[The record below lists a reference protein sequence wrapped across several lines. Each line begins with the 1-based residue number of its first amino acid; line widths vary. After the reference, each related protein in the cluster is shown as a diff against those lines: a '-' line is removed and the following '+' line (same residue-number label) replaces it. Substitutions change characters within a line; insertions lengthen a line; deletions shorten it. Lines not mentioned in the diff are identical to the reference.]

1 MSQLD
6 YQPDTDLAAQIRA
19 GLQANRAEQN
29 ARDADSI
36 ASVIDEL
43 TQIEAGLRGE
53 ALS

>member
-1 MSQLD
+1 ME
-6 YQPDTDLAAQIRA
+6 YQPETDLAAQIRA
-19 GLQANRAEQN
+19 GIEANRADRN

-43 TQIEAGLRGE
+43 TQIEADLRGE